1 MKERWVPGSWG
12 KCVLHRM
19 GKDKRWIKLDAIIAE
34 RLKGLSAQKWFFKL
48 WHGWLLTMVYILT
61 LFFPEIKS
69 MSELDQ
75 CSNAC
80 FVSHVLVFKN
90 SLTECFK
97 MCFNL
102 KTQCSWNMMIGQKL
116 KKYLESNSNC
126 PEMYCGFIYL
136 CFEWSRGA
144 LKWMKGAASKRR
156 KKVVY
161 SILTLKASRR
171 SFASKFIP
179 FKA

>member
-1 MKERWVPGSWG
+1 MMEMCAASNG
-12 KCVLHRM
+12 KRQTLNQTGCNHCR
-19 GKDKRWIKLDAIIAE
+19 KTKRII
-34 RLKGLSAQKWFFKL
+34 RSKVIFQTLT
-48 WHGWLLTMVYILT
+48 WLIVNYGIYFNP
-61 LFFPEIKS
+61 FFPEIKS

-161 SILTLKASRR
+161 SVLTLKASRR